1 MEEQDLTMKTIKKFL
16 ISILALL
23 MCLLT
28 ACGGGETE
36 ETSSETSA
44 DNSAV
49 ICADG
54 ASEYQIVFSMTGERA
69 MRKTAVALSA
79 KIKELTGVE
88 IPYVNDSK
96 EEKEKEILIGDT
108 ARAEN
113 GEELADREIL
123 ITEEGSKIAIY
134 GVNEDIIDA
143 AVEMFVGLMSETDGK
158 WTMSGL
164 PARKVIEDTEKHIE
178 LTVATF
184 NLHEGGYHELAA
196 SGTKSPDFTKIG
208 DDILQNEIDVV
219 AFQEIDC
226 KTRRNF
232 GQDTLKVIAE
242 YLESKTG
249 QKYYYEYGVATTT
262 YYETADP
269 DRRIEAGTT
278 GTIGVGVLSKYP
290 IKEANEYKMTV
301 NNSANNCVLLETVI
315 EVEGENFVFYSSHND
330 QGVIK
335 TQLAEIYA
343 QAKKHSHYIV
353 AGDFNWHVW
362 QDFDDAFPNTTKA
375 NNAGTNIV
383 TTKNGQMFDNII
395 FSENIVG
402 SNAHAIDTGHT
413 DHFLLISDV
422 IISYVK

>member
-1 MEEQDLTMKTIKKFL
+1 MKTIKKFL
-16 ISILALL
+16 IAILALL

-54 ASEYQIVFSMTGERA
+54 ASDYQIVFSMTGERA
-69 MRKTAVALSA
+69 MRKTAVALSE

-113 GEELADREIL
+113 GEELAEREIL

-134 GVNEDIIDA
+134 GVTEDIIDA
-143 AVEMFVGLMSETDGK
+143 AVEMFVGLMSEADGK
-158 WTMSGL
+158 WTLSQL
-164 PARKVIEDTEKHIE
+164 PARKTIEDGDKHIE
-178 LTVATF
+178 LTVATY
-184 NLHEGGYHELAA
+184 NLHEGGAHELGNEYQKA
-196 SGTKSPDFTKIG
+196 PDFTKIAE
-208 DDILQNEIDVV
+208 DIFVNEIDIV

-226 KTRRNF
+226 NRGRSF
-232 GQDTLKVIAE
+232 CQDTLKIIAE
-242 YLESKTG
+242 YLESKSG
-249 QKYYYEYGVATTT
+249 QKYYYAYGVATT
-262 YYETADP
+262 
-269 DRRIEAGTT
+269 IEYTEDDASMNIKAGTT
-278 GTIGVGVLSKYP
+278 GITGVGILSKYP
-290 IKEANEYKMTV
+290 IKETNEYKMTV
-301 NNSANNCVLLETVI
+301 NNSVNNCVLLETVI
-315 EVEGENFVFYSSHND
+315 EVEGEEFVFYSSHND

-353 AGDFNWHVW
+353 AGDFNWQKW